1 MNNLTPI
8 TQTKL
13 IGLNKYLTELMKFD
27 YNENLPTKIMFSGQK
42 GLGKSTLALH
52 FVNYVLSK
60 DENFK
65 YDLDNCEINIKND
78 SYITIL
84 NQSNPNFTLIDL
96 DDEKKFIDINQI
108 RLLINDLNKSSFN
121 EKPRFVLI
129 DNIEYLN
136 KNSVNALLK
145 ILEEPNQNIHF
156 ILINN
161 NKTVLSTL
169 TSRCINFKIWMSNNE
184 CIETANKL
192 LNFKIKDYVNND
204 FINYYSTPGNIYNLI
219 NFAKNNDYNLNDL
232 NLIKFLKLLIKNN
245 HFKKDNKLS
254 YIFFDLIE
262 FYFRKLDSSISVRP
276 YNKYTYFLNRIS
288 NTKKYNLDDDS
299 LFNEFEE
306 EFLNV

>member
-8 TQTKL
+8 NQTKL
-13 IGLNKYLTELMKFD
+13 IGLNKYLIELMKFD
-27 YNENLPTKIMFSGQK
+27 SNENLPTKIMFSGQK

-60 DENFK
+60 NENFR
-65 YDLDNCEINIKND
+65 YDLDNCEINIKNE
-78 SYITIL
+78 SYKTIL
-84 NQSNPNFTLIDL
+84 NLSNPNFTLIDL
-96 DDEKKFIDINQI
+96 DDEKKSIDINQI
-108 RLLINDLNKSSFN
+108 RLLINNLNKSSFN

-145 ILEEPNQNIHF
+145 VLEEPNPNIHF

-169 TSRCINFKIWMSNNE
+169 SSRCINFKIWMSNND

-192 LNFKIKDYVNND
+192 LDLKINDYVNND
-204 FINYYSTPGNIYNLI
+204 FINYYSTPGYIYNLI
-219 NFAKNNDYNLNDL
+219 NFAKNNNYDLNDL
-232 NLIKFLKLLIKNN
+232 NLKQFLKILIKNN
-245 HFKKDNKLS
+245 HFKKDNKFN

-262 FYFRKLDSSISVRP
+262 FYFRNLHSSISVKL
-276 YNKYTYFLNRIS
+276 YNEYTYFLNRIS
-288 NTKKYNLDDDS
+288 NTKKYNLDEDS

-306 EFLNV
+306 EILNV